1 MRGWRRPTGEGYPA
15 GSNARLLLWISND
28 SLNPD
33 TLSGVTTSAAK
44 SVRIVGDPIIP
55 GQTLAD
61 FATDDGTQVIV
72 TGFLQDQYY
81 GESIP
86 MTFSFANAGTLSLN
100 IPIEVPPERSTD
112 RETIEILPPHPTPIW
127 EEGEHGAEAAA
138 GTTGET
144 HRSREAGHDGEPAG
158 GGWPGRSRRVFV
170 QLSDPPSR
178 VRHMRSTMPDRSSR
192 PSKSA
197 VKPAFRCNECG
208 HEAAKWH
215 GRCPECQAWGTLI
228 EAAPAAVT
236 LRRLTAGP
244 VTTPAQRIDQVSAD
258 QVSPQAS
265 GVTELDRVLG
275 GGLTPGAVVL
285 LAGEPGVGK
294 STLLL
299 SAAKEW
305 ASNGQGPVLI
315 VSGEE
320 SAAQVRLRADRM
332 GALHP
337 DIYLAAESDLAAVL
351 GHVDQVHPRLLI
363 VDSVQTIATG
373 EVEGSA
379 GGVSQVRAVAA
390 ALSAVAKE
398 RNMACVL
405 VGHVTKDGGIA
416 GPRVLE
422 HLVDVV
428 LQFEG
433 DRHSTLRTIRG
444 VKNRYGPADEV
455 GCFQMVP
462 DGIVG
467 TGRSV
472 RAISH
477 PSPHPGTGDLRD
489 CHPAGPP
496 RTAGRV
502 ADADRPEHR

>member
-1 MRGWRRPTGEGYPA
+1 M
-15 GSNARLLLWISND
+15 
-28 SLNPD
+28 
-33 TLSGVTTSAAK
+33 
-44 SVRIVGDPIIP
+44 VRD
-55 GQTLAD
+55 
-61 FATDDGTQVIV
+61 
-72 TGFLQDQYY
+72 
-81 GESIP
+81 
-86 MTFSFANAGTLSLN
+86 
-100 IPIEVPPERSTD
+100 
-112 RETIEILPPHPTPIW
+112 
-127 EEGEHGAEAAA
+127 
-138 GTTGET
+138 
-144 HRSREAGHDGEPAG
+144 
-158 GGWPGRSRRVFV
+158 
-170 QLSDPPSR
+170 
-178 VRHMRSTMPDRSSR
+178 MRSSTPDRTSR
-192 PSKSA
+192 PSKTAPKSSY
-197 VKPAFRCNECG
+197 RCSECG
-208 HEAAKWH
+208 LEAGKWH

-228 EAAPAAVT
+228 EGGPAQVM
-236 LRRLTAGP
+236 LKRLTAGP
-244 VTTPAQRIDQVSAD
+244 VSSPARRIDQVSAD

-299 SAAKEW
+299 AAAKEW
-305 ASNGQGPVLI
+305 ATRGQGPVLI

-337 DIYLAAESDLAAVL
+337 DIFLAAESDLAAVL
-351 GHVDQVHPRLLI
+351 GQIEQVQPRLLV

-373 EVEGSA
+373 EVDGTA

-405 VGHVTKDGGIA
+405 VGHVTKDGAIA

-444 VKNRYGPADEV
+444 VKNRYGPSDEV

-467 TGRSV
+467 LADPSGIFLTHRRSPV
-472 RAISH
+472 
-477 PSPHPGTGDLRD
+477 PGTCATVTMQGRRALPAELQALITPSTGEVSRRTVSGLDSARAAMVIAVLQRWGGVALGGKDVLAATVGGARMTEPAADLPLALAIWSSARDIPLAPGLVVIGELGLAADVRPVGGVPRRLAEAARLGFDHAVVPEGVGAERPKGMRVDEAANLGDAFRSLGNDDGVVQWLRRR
-489 CHPAGPP
+489 G
-496 RTAGRV
+496 G
-502 ADADRPEHR
+502 

>member
-1 MRGWRRPTGEGYPA
+1 M
-15 GSNARLLLWISND
+15 
-28 SLNPD
+28 
-33 TLSGVTTSAAK
+33 
-44 SVRIVGDPIIP
+44 VRD
-55 GQTLAD
+55 
-61 FATDDGTQVIV
+61 
-72 TGFLQDQYY
+72 
-81 GESIP
+81 
-86 MTFSFANAGTLSLN
+86 
-100 IPIEVPPERSTD
+100 
-112 RETIEILPPHPTPIW
+112 
-127 EEGEHGAEAAA
+127 
-138 GTTGET
+138 
-144 HRSREAGHDGEPAG
+144 
-158 GGWPGRSRRVFV
+158 
-170 QLSDPPSR
+170 
-178 VRHMRSTMPDRSSR
+178 MRSTTPDRTSR
-192 PSKSA
+192 PSKSVA
-197 VKPAFRCNECG
+197 KPTYRCSDCG
-208 HEAAKWH
+208 LEAAKWH

-228 EAAPAAVT
+228 EGGPAQVM
-236 LRRLTAGP
+236 LKRLTAGP
-244 VTTPAQRIDQVSAD
+244 VSSPAQRIDQVSAD

-265 GVTELDRVLG
+265 GVAELDRVLG

-299 SAAKEW
+299 AASKEW
-305 ASNGQGPVLI
+305 ATRGQGPVLI

-351 GHVDQVHPRLLI
+351 GQVDQVRPRLLI
-363 VDSVQTIATG
+363 VDSVQTIATA
-373 EVEGSA
+373 EVDGTA

-405 VGHVTKDGGIA
+405 VGHVTKDGAIA

-444 VKNRYGPADEV
+444 VKNRYGPSDEV
-455 GCFQMVP
+455 GCFQMQP

-467 TGRSV
+467 LADPSGIFLTQRRSPV
-472 RAISH
+472 
-477 PSPHPGTGDLRD
+477 PGTCATVTMQGRRALPAELQALITASTGEVSRRTVSGLDSARASMVIAVLQRWGGVALGGKDVLAATVGGARMTEPAADLPLALAIWSSARDIPLAPGLVVIGELGLAADVRPVGGVPRRLAEAARLGFDHAVVPEGVGAERPKGMRVDEAANLGDAFRSLGNDDGVVQWLRRR
-489 CHPAGPP
+489 G
-496 RTAGRV
+496 G
-502 ADADRPEHR
+502 

>member
-1 MRGWRRPTGEGYPA
+1 M
-15 GSNARLLLWISND
+15 
-28 SLNPD
+28 
-33 TLSGVTTSAAK
+33 
-44 SVRIVGDPIIP
+44 VRD
-55 GQTLAD
+55 
-61 FATDDGTQVIV
+61 
-72 TGFLQDQYY
+72 
-81 GESIP
+81 
-86 MTFSFANAGTLSLN
+86 
-100 IPIEVPPERSTD
+100 
-112 RETIEILPPHPTPIW
+112 
-127 EEGEHGAEAAA
+127 
-138 GTTGET
+138 
-144 HRSREAGHDGEPAG
+144 
-158 GGWPGRSRRVFV
+158 
-170 QLSDPPSR
+170 
-178 VRHMRSTMPDRSSR
+178 MRSTTPDRTSR
-192 PSKSA
+192 PSKA
-197 VKPAFRCNECG
+197 VAKPTYRCSECG
-208 HEAAKWH
+208 LEAAKWH

-228 EAAPAAVT
+228 EGGPAQLMLKRV
-236 LRRLTAGP
+236 TAGP
-244 VTTPAQRIDQVSAD
+244 VSAPAQRIDQVSAD

-265 GVTELDRVLG
+265 GVSELDRVLG

-299 SAAKEW
+299 AASKEW
-305 ASNGQGPVLI
+305 ATRGQGPVLI

-351 GHVDQVHPRLLI
+351 GQVDQVRPRLLI
-363 VDSVQTIATG
+363 VDSVQTIASA
-373 EVEGSA
+373 EVDGTA

-405 VGHVTKDGGIA
+405 VGHVTKDGAIA

-444 VKNRYGPADEV
+444 VKNRYGPSDEV
-455 GCFQMVP
+455 GCFQMQP

-467 TGRSV
+467 LADPSGIFLTHRRSPV
-472 RAISH
+472 
-477 PSPHPGTGDLRD
+477 PGTCATVTMQGRRALPAELQALITPSTGEVSRRTVSGLDSARASMVIAVLQRWGGVALGGKDVLAATVGGARMTEPAADLPLALAIWSSARDIPLAPGLVVIGELGLAADVRPVGGVPRRLAEAARLGFDHAVVPEGVGAERPKGMRVDEAANLGDAFRSLGNDDGVVQWLRRR
-489 CHPAGPP
+489 G
-496 RTAGRV
+496 G
-502 ADADRPEHR
+502 